1 MLEEA
6 GLGGLQVA
14 QIVEI
19 TQERGMKDWRGVL
32 TPKCTVSA
40 SCSTDPVFV
49 RVAPGTFALR
59 ALVDPGPAKGIQ
71 GQATG
76 LRRRKRT
83 RTSYH
88 CYA

>member
-1 MLEEA
+1 MEEA
-6 GLGGLQVA
+6 GPEGLQVS
-14 QIVEI
+14 QIVQV
-19 TQERGMKDWRGVL
+19 TQERGMKDWRRVL

-40 SCSTDPVFV
+40 SCSTDSVFV

-59 ALVDPGPAKGIQ
+59 ALLDGDKVPA
-71 GQATG
+71 TPPSPV

-88 CYA
+88 CFA